1 MWIRNLPT
9 DYHKQQSDFD
19 NLVFLW
25 KTNNVYVMDNHLAAA
40 WCWMQECDADT
51 RYNFM
56 HIDRHNDLGTN
67 TPFDIYGHIKDNQ
80 HLSIDEYTNLSWT
93 NEGNGI
99 TLKAF
104 RWDNYITQCMY
115 LFPQW
120 FWDVVYSTRTSLG
133 RSEREKLLGATIQSV
148 SAAKLLSYIENNL

>member
-56 HIDRHNDLGTN
+56 HIDKHNDLGTN
-67 TPFDIYGHIKDNQ
+67 TPFDIYRHIKDNQ
-80 HLSIDEYTNLSWT
+80 HLSID
-93 NEGNGI
+93 
-99 TLKAF
+99 
-104 RWDNYITQCMY
+104 Q
-115 LFPQW
+115 
-120 FWDVVYSTRTSLG
+120 
-133 RSEREKLLGATIQSV
+133 
-148 SAAKLLSYIENNL
+148 